1 MSKLSEIARPV
12 SKELEEVKRYY
23 RGVQEETSYALRVIL
38 WYVLRRSGKQVR
50 PLLTYLSASACGGIP
65 ESTRVAAAMVELV
78 HTASLLHD
86 DGGDDSALR
95 RGVPSVYRLWK
106 AKGAVLA
113 GDYMLAEGLRLAVAT
128 EEYRMLELMNEA
140 VQKMSRGELSQ
151 LRRSRKRE
159 FSIEGYYSVI
169 EGKTAALL
177 SASTAAGA
185 LSAGAAGG
193 VVQQFK
199 RFGERLGMAFQVRDD
214 MLDYSTSEEIGKSTG
229 NDLQEGKYTLP
240 VLHALGTLSQRER
253 RAMIAKLNRAR
264 VDAAARREVSRFVV
278 ESGGLDASALAVRRF
293 VDEGK
298 EALREVPD
306 SEARR
311 SLFALADYMVE
322 RKK

>member
-12 SKELEEVKRYY
+12 SKELEEFKRYY

-50 PLLTYLSASACGGIP
+50 PLLTYLSASACGGVT
-65 ESTRVAAAMVELV
+65 ESTKVAAAMVELV

-86 DGGDDSALR
+86 DVVDDSALR

-253 RAMIAKLNRAR
+253 RAMIAQLNRAR
-264 VDAAARREVSRFVV
+264 VDAATRREVSRFVV
-278 ESGGLDASALAVRRF
+278 ESGGLEACALTVRRF

-298 EALREVPD
+298 EALRSVPD

>member
-12 SKELEEVKRYY
+12 SKELEEFKRYY

-50 PLLTYLSASACGGIP
+50 PLLTYLSASTCGGVT
-65 ESTRVAAAMVELV
+65 ESTKVAAAMVELV

-86 DGGDDSALR
+86 DVVDDSALR
-95 RGVPSVYRLWK
+95 RGAPSVYRLWK

-185 LSAGAAGG
+185 LSAGAAG
-193 VVQQFK
+193 
-199 RFGERLGMAFQVRDD
+199 ERLGMAFQGRDD
-214 MLDYSTSEEIGKSTG
+214 MLDYSTSEAIGKSTG

-253 RAMIAKLNRAR
+253 RAMIAQLNRAR

-278 ESGGLDASALAVRRF
+278 ESGGLEACALTVRRF

-298 EALREVPD
+298 ESLRSVPD
-306 SEARR
+306 SEAKR

>member
-1 MSKLSEIARPV
+1 
-12 SKELEEVKRYY
+12 
-23 RGVQEETSYALRVIL
+23 
-38 WYVLRRSGKQVR
+38 
-50 PLLTYLSASACGGIP
+50 
-65 ESTRVAAAMVELV
+65 
-78 HTASLLHD
+78 
-86 DGGDDSALR
+86 
-95 RGVPSVYRLWK
+95 
-106 AKGAVLA
+106 
-113 GDYMLAEGLRLAVAT
+113 
-128 EEYRMLELMNEA
+128 MLELMNEA